1 MLMLAGAHRLP
12 GQLTSPFHSS
22 VLLPFFSAP
31 FSICVMTVDKPST
44 KVMLPTLK
52 LAGQRNEMEGHVTT
66 TSMPHRGPCLRALR
80 AWTWHSG

>member
-31 FSICVMTVDKPST
+31 FSICVMDSLPLSHQESPHNILVRFKGIV
-44 KVMLPTLK
+44 KV
-52 LAGQRNEMEGHVTT
+52 
-66 TSMPHRGPCLRALR
+66 CLCAQSDRK
-80 AWTWHSG
+80 SVV